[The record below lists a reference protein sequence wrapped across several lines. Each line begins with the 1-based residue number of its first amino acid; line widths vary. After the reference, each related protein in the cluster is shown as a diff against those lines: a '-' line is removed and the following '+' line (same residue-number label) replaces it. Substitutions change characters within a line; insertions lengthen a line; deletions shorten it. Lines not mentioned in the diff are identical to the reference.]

1 MDIYEEIRELLDS
14 LNREPLEVQLKEIS
28 EFPLDKILKEIAES
42 PIPFIDYEP
51 IPKPR
56 RTRGKAF

>member
-1 MDIYEEIRELLDS
+1 MEIYEEIRELLDALSRES
-14 LNREPLEVQLKEIS
+14 LEDQ
-28 EFPLDKILKEIAES
+28 LKEIAES

-56 RTRGKAF
+56 RTRRKAF

>member
-1 MDIYEEIRELLDS
+1 MDIYEEIWELLES
-14 LNREPLEVQLKEIS
+14 LNREPLEDQ
-28 EFPLDKILKEIAES
+28 LKEIAES

>member
-1 MDIYEEIRELLDS
+1 MEIYEEIRELLDALSRES
-14 LNREPLEVQLKEIS
+14 LEDQLKAIADY
-28 EFPLDKILKEIAES
+28 PLDQILKEIAES

-56 RTRGKAF
+56 RTRRKAF